1 MRRLPAILG
10 ILVGALLGAL
20 VPLLFSQASTF
31 TADVIEPSMQV
42 RDGERTA
49 LVRWEGPHGPK
60 IQRLVIPGAY
70 ADASEVPV
78 TRTHESYRVALASPP
93 NTADWLAI
101 LGGSGIGAALG
112 GVVVASLAGWGYV
125 KGRGEYGTTS
135 RAGLSEERGFYWRS

>member
-20 VPLLFSQASTF
+20 LPLLFSQMNTF
-31 TADVIEPSMQV
+31 TAAVVEPSVQV

-49 LVRWEGPHGPK
+49 MVRWEGPDGAQV
-60 IQRLVIPGAY
+60 QRLVIPSAY

-78 TRTHESYRVALASPP
+78 TRTREGYRVVSGSSRD
-93 NTADWLAI
+93 TADWLVIA
-101 LGGSGIGAALG
+101 GGSGIGAALG
-112 GVVVASLAGWGYV
+112 GVVVASLAGWGFV
-125 KGRGEYGTTS
+125 KGRGEYGETS

>member
-10 ILVGALLGAL
+10 VLVGALLGAL
-20 VPLLFSQASTF
+20 VPLLFSQARTF

-49 LVRWEGPHGPK
+49 LVRWEGPDGPK
-60 IQRLVIPGAY
+60 VQRLVIPGAY

-78 TRTHESYRVALASPP
+78 TRTDEGYRVALASPP

-112 GVVVASLAGWGYV
+112 GVAVASLAGWGYV

-135 RAGLSEERGFYWRS
+135 PTGLSEERGFYWRS